1 MVPMAH
7 PGKIALP
14 GASWIAGEGGL
25 HPALAQPQTSQ
36 WKAQH
41 HQPSSPAHPALQPT
55 ATLTAA
61 PKGSA
66 SETAELTH
74 LTLLK

>member
-1 MVPMAH
+1 MVPIAH

-14 GASWIAGEGGL
+14 GAPWIAGEGGL
-25 HPALAQPQTSQ
+25 HPALAPNQPVEGS
-36 WKAQH
+36 A
-41 HQPSSPAHPALQPT
+41 PSALQPT

-66 SETAELTH
+66 SETTELTH